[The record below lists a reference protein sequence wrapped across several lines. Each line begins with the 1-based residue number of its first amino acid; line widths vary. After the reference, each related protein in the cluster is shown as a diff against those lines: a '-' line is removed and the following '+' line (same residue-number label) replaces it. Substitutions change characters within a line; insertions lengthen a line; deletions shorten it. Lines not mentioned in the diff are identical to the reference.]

1 MYGLLFRVLSHVP
14 EGETERVISWMGNAV
29 ATMGAIGVA
38 MVIYVV
44 LVVAL
49 RAVSRED
56 LALMPKGD
64 KIAKL
69 LRI

>member
-1 MYGLLFRVLSHVP
+1 MSHVP
-14 EGETERVISWMGNAV
+14 EGETQRVISWMGNV
-29 ATMGAIGVA
+29 IATMGAIGVA
-38 MVIYVV
+38 MIVYVV
-44 LVVAL
+44 LVAAL